1 MMRNPGILRGD
12 TLADIVGRPPVVVSD
27 SASLRSALHLMD
39 KERVGSVVVVE
50 GADRPIGIVTLQDVL
65 HRVAL
70 PGADLDWPITE
81 VMSRDIQS
89 LPVDATVYDASL
101 LMSRHRFRHLP
112 IVDGQGRLVGVVSR
126 NQLNDPLG
134 GRVEHLA
141 RRIGEARNTE
151 QLVALAPETRDIA
164 ADLADRDAGAGL
176 LTRVLSGLNDLLT
189 ARLLVLIEE
198 RHRLPPAPWAWL
210 AFGSEGR
217 FEQTFATDQD
227 NGIIFSAAG
236 DAEAKALRG
245 LFAGFARDVNEALDR
260 CGFPLCAG
268 NVMAGNEKWCLSL
281 AEWRQSF
288 ATWIRT
294 PDPDA
299 LLNATIFFDF
309 RALYGEADLAEQ
321 LRRHLLALTTSN
333 GLFLRAMAHNALDV
347 GPPLGTFR
355 DFVTDQDAD
364 HPGCIDLKKYGI
376 RLFVDAGRIYA
387 LATGVRNTNTVQRLR
402 LAAQRLNVKP
412 EEVEATVEAL
422 HFIQLLRL
430 RHQHLEGEPGRQG
443 DNHVNPEQLN
453 ELDRRILKES
463 FRQARKLQNRLK
475 LDYQV
480 G

>member
-50 GADRPIGIVTLQDVL
+50 GADRPLGIVTLQDVL

-89 LPVDATVYDASL
+89 LPADATVYDASL

-268 NVMAGNEKWCLSL
+268 NVMASNEKWCLSL

-309 RALYGEADLAEQ
+309 RPIHGEGMLAE
-321 LRRHLLALTTSN
+321 ALWA
-333 GLFLRAMAHNALDV
+333 FLREMAKDSGAFLHMLAANALAAS
-347 GPPLGTFR
+347 PPLGVLR
-355 DFVTDQDAD
+355 DFATEDDEL
-364 HPGCIDLKKYGI
+364 GRLDLKKSGSRI
-376 RLFVDAGRIYA
+376 FVDAARVYG
-387 LATGVRNTNTVQRLR
+387 LAAGCTTASTVTRLR
-402 LAAQRLNVKP
+402 AAAVAGQLTQNDAEASILAFQHLQRVRLLHQQSSLAAGRPADNMVDPENLNPFDRKVLVESLKQARRLQVS
-412 EEVEATVEAL
+412 
-422 HFIQLLRL
+422 LRQTF
-430 RHQHLEGEPGRQG
+430 RLEG
-443 DNHVNPEQLN
+443 
-453 ELDRRILKES
+453 
-463 FRQARKLQNRLK
+463 
-475 LDYQV
+475 
-480 G
+480 